1 MAYCRQCAAQLS
13 DSDMFCTVCG
23 APQSPGA
30 SPLASPRTAQPNER
44 LNEIIKVATGMLSKP
59 VSCIRSVTTIEFSS
73 MAILGGIIAVVTG
86 LLVMWMIGAA
96 GDIISDLIPFGSK
109 HSLTSDLP
117 WGKIFA
123 YSLFGMIVFI
133 GALFTGLLTVG
144 KLMFKSTALSHQ
156 YFNVAVA
163 STIPT
168 ITALAGAILLS
179 YIYAPIGLLVFDLG
193 TLISIICV
201 YMGLKEI
208 SYGDDDRLTYGM
220 VLVFLIYYII
230 LFIFGKIIV
239 SSM

>member
-1 MAYCRQCAAQLS
+1 MAFCRQCAAQLS

-23 APQSPGA
+23 TPQSPGA
-30 SPLASPRTAQPNER
+30 VSAAAPRAAQPNER
-44 LNEIIKVATGMLSKP
+44 VNEIIKVLTGMLSKP
-59 VSCIRSVTTIEFSS
+59 VSCIRSVTTLEFPS

-86 LLVMWMIGAA
+86 LLVMWMIGAV
-96 GDIISDLIPFGSK
+96 GDIISDLIPFGS
-109 HSLTSDLP
+109 SRSMTSDLP

-144 KLMFKSTALSHQ
+144 KLMFKSTALPHQ

-168 ITALAGAILLS
+168 ITALAAAVLLS

-193 TLISIICV
+193 TLLSIICV

-208 SYGDDDRLTYGM
+208 SYGDDDRLVYGL
-220 VLVFLIYYII
+220 VLAFLVYYII
-230 LFIFGKIIV
+230 LFLFGKIVV
-239 SSM
+239 SSL

>member
-1 MAYCRQCAAQLS
+1 MAYCRQCAAQIS
-13 DSDMFCTVCG
+13 EDDMFCTVCG

-30 SPLASPRTAQPNER
+30 ILSAAPRVAQPNER
-44 LNEIIKVATGMLSKP
+44 MNEIVKVASGMLSKP
-59 VSCIRSVTTIEFSS
+59 VSCIRSVTTMEFPS
-73 MAILGGIIAVVTG
+73 MPILGGIIAVVTG
-86 LLVMWMIGAA
+86 LLVMWMVGAV

-144 KLMFKSTALSHQ
+144 KLMFKSTSLPHQ

-168 ITALAGAILLS
+168 ITALAGAVLLS
-179 YIYAPIGLLVFDLG
+179 YIYVPIGLLVFDLG
-193 TLISIICV
+193 TLLSIVCV

-208 SYGDDDRLTYGM
+208 SFGDDDRMSYGLVLTF
-220 VLVFLIYYII
+220 LVYYII
-230 LFIFGKIIV
+230 LFLFGKIIA
-239 SSM
+239 SSL